1 MADVPGPR
9 SAPKR
14 LIHHMG
20 QDKKAQGGALTF
32 ILARRIGDTFVGQG
46 GDPHTLRDFL
56 IEQGANRDRG
66 PRSSPS
72 PPLIILLGLGLISAA
87 ETSMTAAS
95 RGRMHQLEREGDRAA
110 RRQPDDGRS
119 GEHDRRHP
127 AVQQRGQ
134 YRRLGPDDQ
143 RVGGSLPGPLGVI
156 ASTVI
161 MTVLVVVFGEIL
173 PKTLAITR
181 PDDRRPR
188 FLSMPTYWVV
198 RIFGPLARGA
208 QWIVRQTL
216 RPFGI
221 NLSMET
227 DVLAAHEEIRGAVE
241 YHHSEGV
248 VESRDR
254 RMLGGVLDLSEMDVS
269 EVMVHRKSVEM
280 LDADLPPARTGPP
293 GSTAPTAACRSGAT
307 TDNIVGVL
315 HVRDL
320 VKVMAQTDVK
330 IDKWLDVM
338 GLRASRG
345 SPRDDQPEGPAQR
358 LPQARNHFALVV
370 DEYGGL
376 QGVVTAGGHPRGDRR
391 RDRRRARRHGRG
403 CAQGPADGWVETA
416 GTVTIRD
423 LNRAMDWDLPD
434 DQAVTIAGLLIQEAQ
449 TIPKIG
455 QTFIFHRHRFQ
466 VVKRVRNQITTLR
479 VSAPLDA
486 NTSASEA

>member
-1 MADVPGPR
+1 VSIWALLLGL
-9 SAPKR
+9 APS
-14 LIHHMG
+14 L
-20 QDKKAQGGALTF
+20 L
-32 ILARRIGDTFVGQG
+32 
-46 GDPHTLRDFL
+46 
-56 IEQGANRDRG
+56 
-66 PRSSPS
+66 
-72 PPLIILLGLGLISAA
+72 ILLGIGALISAA

-110 RRQPDDGRS
+110 ARVNGMMGDQENMIGAILLS
-119 GEHDRRHP
+119 NNVVNIGASALTTSVL
-127 AVQQRGQ
+127 AVAF
-134 YRRLGPDDQ
+134 
-143 RVGGSLPGPLGVI
+143 PGAIGVL

-181 PDDRRPR
+181 PEVVAR
-188 FLSMPTYWVV
+188 FLSLPTWWLV
-198 RIFGPLARGA
+198 RIFGPLARAA

-280 LDADLPPARTGPP
+280 LDCALPARELVRQALDCNHSRLPLWRDDP
-293 GSTAPTAACRSGAT
+293 
-307 TDNIVGVL
+307 DNIVGVL

-320 VKVMAQTDVK
+320 VKVMAQTDVS
-330 IDKWLDVM
+330 LDDLDIM
-338 GLRASRG
+338 TLSRK
-345 SPRDDQPEGPAQR
+345 PWFTPETTKLKDQLNAF
-358 LPQARNHFALVV
+358 LKKRNHFALVV

-376 QGVVTAGGHPRGDRR
+376 QGVVSLEDILEEIVGEIDDEHDATVEGLRIQP
-391 RDRRRARRHGRG
+391 
-403 CAQGPADGWVETA
+403 DGWVETA
-416 GTVTIRD
+416 GTVTVRD
-423 LNRAMDWDLPD
+423 LNRALDWDLPD

-449 TIPKIG
+449 AIPEEG
-455 QTFIFHRHRFQ
+455 ETFTFFHHRFE
-466 VVKRVRNQITTLR
+466 VARRRRNQITELR
-479 VSAPLDA
+479 ISPRMD
-486 NTSASEA
+486 SEGGWIDSG